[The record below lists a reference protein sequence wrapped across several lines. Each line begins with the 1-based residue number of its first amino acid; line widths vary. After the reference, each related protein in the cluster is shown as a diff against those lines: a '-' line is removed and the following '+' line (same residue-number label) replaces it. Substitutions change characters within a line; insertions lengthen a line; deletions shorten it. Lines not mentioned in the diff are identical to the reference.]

1 VQVADVTKI
10 RDTDG
15 AKLAEVRL
23 GSWSRMNVSRRS
35 SVDGSRK
42 GKFTPEAPVVF
53 RFKGSDKEFTFDKLM
68 H

>member
-1 VQVADVTKI
+1 
-10 RDTDG
+10 
-15 AKLAEVRL
+15 VRL
-23 GSWSRMNVSRRS
+23 GIVITHECFTTPLPLM
-35 SVDGSRK
+35 GIRK